1 LNKRIRKCEKHV
13 FKMPQRGK
21 TYRTQLG
28 MDLEPEIWSS
38 SDSNTP
44 LDPSLNIFRI
54 KELENAK
61 NLNLKHCEGPK
72 LTVQKSKLIV
82 NLISIQAPTQAHS

>member
-1 LNKRIRKCEKHV
+1 
-13 FKMPQRGK
+13 MPQRGK
-21 TYRTQLG
+21 TYRTELG

-61 NLNLKHCEGPK
+61 KLNLKHCEGPK